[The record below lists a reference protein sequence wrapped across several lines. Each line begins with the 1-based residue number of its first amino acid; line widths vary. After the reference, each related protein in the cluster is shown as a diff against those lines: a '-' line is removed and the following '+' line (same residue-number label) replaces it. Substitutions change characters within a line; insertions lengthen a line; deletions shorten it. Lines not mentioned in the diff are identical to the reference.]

1 MCYDCD
7 KGVYNCTVLNQVPTF
22 RVPEEDD
29 EDEKKKKDDKKGI
42 ANAQRADL
50 DAGTVNLPTFTAD
63 VDEGRGRGVAA
74 LALAGGGPAGAAVEC
89 PESFTCDKEGET
101 VLRCLCGFCS
111 VAKDGYCVPKR
122 QVCRVIGGRGQCVRP

>member
-22 RVPEEDD
+22 RIPEDD
-29 EDEKKKKDDKKGI
+29 EDEKKKGI
-42 ANAQRADL
+42 ANAQRAEL
-50 DAGTVNLPTFTAD
+50 DAGTVNLPTFTAA
-63 VDEGRGRGVAA
+63 VDEGHERGVAA
-74 LALAGGGPAGAAVEC
+74 PAGAAGAAAGAPNLQC